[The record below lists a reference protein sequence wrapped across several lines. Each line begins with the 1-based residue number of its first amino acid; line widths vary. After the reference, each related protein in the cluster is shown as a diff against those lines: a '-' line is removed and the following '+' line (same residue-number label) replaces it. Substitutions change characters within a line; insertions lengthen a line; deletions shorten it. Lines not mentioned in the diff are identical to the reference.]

1 MKSILLVDKSR
12 EDADFVEETLM
23 RYGFYVEVAETS
35 IAAQR
40 LTRDTEFDLILM
52 DFFPFIADPCHRP
65 LNMEQLGED
74 LGKSTGLIR
83 ELRARRVTSPI
94 IVYTSLKGE
103 LYETA
108 SLDAGADDYIF
119 KTDNYSVLLAR
130 LNAHLR
136 RRQRDLGSAAGEDRR
151 NRVGRFVI
159 DKQTHILLSEGR
171 PIQLTNKEVAL
182 LERLAANPDRIV
194 SIAETLDHVWAEEL
208 GRSHAALEAL
218 IQRLRKKM
226 KKHHLPNPIQTVRG
240 QGLKLSPTLL
250 PQSYCNQHG
259 EKHRQRVPR
268 EVTQHSI
275 STMTSKQV

>member
-12 EDADFVEETLM
+12 DNADFVEEILK
-23 RYGFYVEVAETS
+23 RYGFYVEVAES
-35 IAAQR
+35 GIAAQR
-40 LTRDTEFDLILM
+40 LTRDMEFDLILM
-52 DFFPFIADPCHRP
+52 DFSSSIFDPSHGPRD
-65 LNMEQLGED
+65 MDQLGED

-83 ELRARRVTSPI
+83 ELRARRVTTPI
-94 IVYTSLKGE
+94 IVYTSLKGD

-136 RRQRDLGSAAGEDRR
+136 RRQRDLGSASGEDRR

-159 DKQTHILLSEGR
+159 DKQTRILLAEGR
-171 PIQLTNKEVAL
+171 PVQLTNKEVTL
-182 LERLAANPDRIV
+182 LERLAANPYRIV
-194 SIAETLDHVWAEEL
+194 SIPETLDHVWAEEL

-226 KKHHLPNPIQTVRG
+226 NKHHLPNPIQTVRG
-240 QGLKLSPTLL
+240 QGLKLSPALL
-250 PQSYCNQHG
+250 PQHHCNELGQ
-259 EKHRQRVPR
+259 KHSRRHLAR
-268 EVTQHSI
+268 
-275 STMTSKQV
+275 